1 MLAIAKKS
9 YVFQGVLDSSYATAL
24 EHIKLGVQA
33 FETAK
38 EKLTIRKLLL
48 AYATLPNHE
57 KSISISADIVESL
70 LQMKAYDDAIQVAEH
85 IERRLA
91 LKTTESQSDYFN
103 IMRVYSNLA
112 EAHSENNQPAL
123 ARRYYHKTLDHIYE
137 SSQEP
142 DLELVNLLLSR
153 LDQHM

>member
-24 EHIKLGVQA
+24 DHIKDGVQA
-33 FETAK
+33 FESAK
-38 EKLTIRKLLL
+38 QNLSARKLLL

-70 LQMKAYDDAIQVAEH
+70 LQMKAYEDAIKVAEH
-85 IERRLA
+85 IERKVA
-91 LKTTESQSDYFN
+91 MKAIESQSDHFN
-103 IMRVYSNLA
+103 ILRVYSNLA

-123 ARRYYHKTLDHIYE
+123 ARRYYHKTLDHIFE
-137 SSQEP
+137 SNQEP
-142 DLELVNLLLSR
+142 DLELVNLLLNR
-153 LDQHM
+153 LDRHV